1 MRNKKRDTFY
11 IGLALFASYFGA
23 GNLIFPP
30 FLGLVS
36 GNQWIKGSVGL
47 MVSAV
52 LMPIVAL
59 YVISKAGSVEKLT
72 KNLHPDFSK
81 YLLLVIMLFAGNI
94 SVPRTGAVAFE
105 LGLRA
110 IFPNF
115 PIAVFA
121 ILYFGTALYFA
132 LDLSAMVDK
141 VARYLTPALVII
153 LIGIILKGI
162 FFPVNLSLSEPKV
175 ENVLVNSFLG
185 GYQTGDL
192 LVSFLIGTVFIG
204 DVVRRGY
211 KTDEERNS
219 MIRNAGIITF
229 VLFLIIYVGLLYLGA
244 NVSGI
249 FDENIDRSV
258 LLLNIVESL
267 LGKNGLIFLSIA
279 VVLACLTT
287 AIGQIT
293 SIANF
298 FSEFSEGRLSH
309 KNAAI
314 IFSTVGAAITLLGV
328 EKIVFLTT
336 PIFLM
341 VYPSVILLMIFGI
354 FYKQLENKKTALR
367 AAMAFTLLV
376 SFTEALASIS
386 NIEFLKTIIDSI
398 FLSKNG
404 FAWVLPAIFGFMIG
418 SIYEKFENNLNFKK
432 F

>member
-72 KNLHPDFSK
+72 KNLHPNFSK

-115 PIAVFA
+115 PISVFA

-298 FSEFSEGRLSH
+298 FSEFSKGRLSH

-314 IFSTVGAAITLLGV
+314 IFSIIGAGITLLGV

-354 FYKQLENKKTALR
+354 FYKKLENKKTALR

-386 NIEFLKTIIDSI
+386 NIHFLKTIIDAI
-398 FLSKNG
+398 FLSKSG
-404 FAWVLPAIFGFMIG
+404 FAWVLPATFGFMIG